1 MNNFERAQLAHDNA
15 GPPDDDWNEPT
26 DEHEEAAKDELAD
39 DPGALWDVYQG
50 SVWQREHAD
59 YLYAKDMQFRSE
71 TDESCKDALTAMEH
85 TSWWKE
91 YICSL
96 FTLSDNFREEVYRVN
111 EKRIADRAQE
121 IADAEADSQA
131 TEAAIDRWEARNE
144 Y

>member
-1 MNNFERAQLAHDNA
+1 MNTFERAQYNHDNA
-15 GPPDDDWNEPT
+15 GPADDQWIEPT
-26 DEHEEAAKDELAD
+26 DEHEEAAKAELAD

-71 TDESCKDALTAMEH
+71 TDESYKDALTALEH

-96 FTLSDNFREEVYRVN
+96 FTLSENFREEVYREN
-111 EKRIADRAQE
+111 SDWIIGRAQDLADMQAAQDEAESMIDRYEADR
-121 IADAEADSQA
+121 
-131 TEAAIDRWEARNE
+131 
-144 Y
+144 